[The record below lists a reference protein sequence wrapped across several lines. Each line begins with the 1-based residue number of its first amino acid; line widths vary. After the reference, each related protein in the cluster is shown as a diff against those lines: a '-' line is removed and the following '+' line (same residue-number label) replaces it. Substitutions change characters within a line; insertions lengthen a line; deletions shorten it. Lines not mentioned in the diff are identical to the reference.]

1 MPFFSIVV
9 PLYNKEKFIETTIK
23 SILSQSFTDFELLLI
38 DDASTDSSL
47 EIASVFASNQVKIIK
62 HPTNRGLSATRNT
75 GIKAAAAQYIAF
87 LDADDYW
94 EPNYL
99 ETIASLIA
107 QFPVA
112 KLYATN
118 YLEMYSDFIALPPK
132 TNLVNSDTNYI
143 LTDYFAS
150 SLNQPIYCP
159 SSFCVNKVVF
169 DSIGLYDDKITFG
182 EDIDFN
188 IRANTTFQLAYSR
201 YPLVK
206 YSMYSQN
213 QITSSPIKNKVL
225 PNLNNYEILARTN
238 FSLKKYLDFH
248 RYIFAKMYKI
258 ENDLVNYKL
267 LKEGIHENHQISGL
281 NYKQLL
287 LLQAPP
293 FLLRLTGKIKKYLV
307 KNGYRFTSY

>member
-1 MPFFSIVV
+1 
-9 PLYNKEKFIETTIK
+9 
-23 SILSQSFTDFELLLI
+23 
-38 DDASTDSSL
+38 
-47 EIASVFASNQVKIIK
+47 
-62 HPTNRGLSATRNT
+62 
-75 GIKAAAAQYIAF
+75 
-87 LDADDYW
+87 
-94 EPNYL
+94 
-99 ETIASLIA
+99 
-107 QFPVA
+107 
-112 KLYATN
+112 
-118 YLEMYSDFIALPPK
+118 MYSDFIALPPK

-188 IRANTTFQLAYSR
+188 IRANTTFQLAYSI

-206 YSMYSQN
+206 YSMYYQN
-213 QITSSPIKNKVL
+213 QITSSPMKNKVL

-238 FSLKKYLDFH
+238 LSLKKYLDFH

-267 LKEGIHENHQISGL
+267 LKEGIHENNQISGL